1 MKLVS
6 IASILF
12 CVAVA
17 AVTAPRA
24 YADDSSSLRGRG
36 SGSNEASRQLV
47 TEHLPKVRAVNFQ
60 DYDDDGK
67 GYKASKGDKSD
78 KSGGKGYKA
87 SKGDKSGKD
96 QTRYTKPHGYGDYF
110 SKSFKADKGYDRVSQ

>member
-47 TEHLPKVRAVNFQ
+47 AEPIKGFRAVNFH
-60 DYDDDGK
+60 DYDGDGK

-78 KSGGKGYKA
+78 KSGG
-87 SKGDKSGKD
+87 DKSGKD
-96 QTRYTKPHGYGDYF
+96 QTKYTKPHGYGDF
-110 SKSFKADKGYDRVSQ
+110 SSKSFKAGKGYDKVSQ

>member
-47 TEHLPKVRAVNFQ
+47 AEPIKGFRAVNFH
-60 DYDDDGK
+60 DYD
-67 GYKASKGDKSD
+67 GD
-78 KSGGKGYKA
+78 GKGYKA

-96 QTRYTKPHGYGDYF
+96 QTKYTKPHGYGDF
-110 SKSFKADKGYDRVSQ
+110 SSKSFKADKGYDKVSQ

>member
-47 TEHLPKVRAVNFQ
+47 AEPIKGFRAVNFH
-60 DYDDDGK
+60 DYDGDGK
-67 GYKASKGDKSD
+67 GYKASKGD

-96 QTRYTKPHGYGDYF
+96 QTKYTKPHGYGDF
-110 SKSFKADKGYDRVSQ
+110 SSKSFKADKGHDKVSQ

>member
-47 TEHLPKVRAVNFQ
+47 AEPIKGFRAVNFH
-60 DYDDDGK
+60 DYDGDGK

-78 KSGGKGYKA
+78 KSGGK
-87 SKGDKSGKD
+87 KGDKSGKD
-96 QTRYTKPHGYGDYF
+96 QTKYTKPHGYGDF
-110 SKSFKADKGYDRVSQ
+110 SSKSFKADKGYGKVSQ

>member
-47 TEHLPKVRAVNFQ
+47 AEPIKGFRAVNFH
-60 DYDDDGK
+60 DYD
-67 GYKASKGDKSD
+67 GD
-78 KSGGKGYKA
+78 GKGYKA

-96 QTRYTKPHGYGDYF
+96 QTKYTKPHGYGDF
-110 SKSFKADKGYDRVSQ
+110 SSKSFKAGKGYDKVSQ

>member
-47 TEHLPKVRAVNFQ
+47 AEPIKGFRAVNFH
-60 DYDDDGK
+60 DYDGDGK

-78 KSGGKGYKA
+78 KSGG

-96 QTRYTKPHGYGDYF
+96 QTKYTKPHGYGDF
-110 SKSFKADKGYDRVSQ
+110 SSKSFKAGKGYDKVSQ

>member
-47 TEHLPKVRAVNFQ
+47 AEPIKGFRAVNFH
-60 DYDDDGK
+60 DYDGDGK
-67 GYKASKGDKSD
+67 GYKASKGDKA
-78 KSGGKGYKA
+78 YKA

-96 QTRYTKPHGYGDYF
+96 QTKYTKPHGYGDF
-110 SKSFKADKGYDRVSQ
+110 SSKSFKAGKGYDKVSQ

>member
-47 TEHLPKVRAVNFQ
+47 AEPIKGFRAVNFH
-60 DYDDDGK
+60 DYDGDGK

-78 KSGGKGYKA
+78 KSG
-87 SKGDKSGKD
+87 DKSGKD
-96 QTRYTKPHGYGDYF
+96 QTKYTKPHGYGDF
-110 SKSFKADKGYDRVSQ
+110 SSKSFKAGKGYGKVSQ

>member
-47 TEHLPKVRAVNFQ
+47 AEPIKGFRAVNFH
-60 DYDDDGK
+60 DYDGDGK

-78 KSGGKGYKA
+78 KSGA

-96 QTRYTKPHGYGDYF
+96 QTKYTKPHGYGDF
-110 SKSFKADKGYDRVSQ
+110 SSKSYKVSQ

>member
-47 TEHLPKVRAVNFQ
+47 AEPIKGFRAVNFH
-60 DYDDDGK
+60 DYDGDGK

-78 KSGGKGYKA
+78 KSGA

-96 QTRYTKPHGYGDYF
+96 QTKYTKPHGYGDF
-110 SKSFKADKGYDRVSQ
+110 SSKSFKAGKGYDKVSQ